1 MFLLFAGLCF
11 FLLPWPSPMFC
22 CVGSEISIPLFY
34 GLAVI
39 SIEVDLE
46 LEVMGSSQYNI
57 NGFLHF
63 WAGDHHCFTKSS
75 N

>member
-1 MFLLFAGLCF
+1 
-11 FLLPWPSPMFC
+11 MFC
-22 CVGSEISIPLFY
+22 CVGSEISIPLFC

-39 SIEVDLE
+39 SIEVDLK
-46 LEVMGSSQYNI
+46 LEVMGGYQNNI

-63 WAGDHHCFTKSS
+63 WAGDHHCFTKPS